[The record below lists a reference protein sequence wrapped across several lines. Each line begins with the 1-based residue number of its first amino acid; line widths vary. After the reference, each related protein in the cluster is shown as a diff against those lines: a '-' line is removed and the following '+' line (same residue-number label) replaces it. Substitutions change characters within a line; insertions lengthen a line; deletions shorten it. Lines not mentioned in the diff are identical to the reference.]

1 MLELQV
7 KWFLVL
13 LVNFLVLIYVLNILL
28 FEPLLRLFKE
38 REDNVNGALGAAKD
52 MNQKKEE
59 TIAKLSRELTDAR
72 NKAKGTFEALRAEG
86 ANTQREVF
94 SKAEAEAADILQKAR
109 QELKA
114 EAEKA
119 RQALKS
125 DVDKFSDEIVR
136 KLIKA

>member
-28 FEPLLRLFKE
+28 FKPLLNLFKE

-119 RQALKS
+119 RQALRA
-125 DVDKFSDEIVR
+125 DVEKFSDEIVR
-136 KLIKA
+136 KLIRA

>member
-28 FEPLLRLFKE
+28 FKPLLRLFKE
-38 REDNVNGALGAAKD
+38 RADNVNGALGAAKD
-52 MNQKKEE
+52 MNQKKDEA
-59 TIAKLSRELTDAR
+59 IAKLSRELTDAR

-119 RQALKS
+119 RQALRA
-125 DVDKFSDEIVR
+125 DVEKFSDEIVR
-136 KLIKA
+136 KLIRA

>member
-28 FEPLLRLFKE
+28 FKPLLRLFKE

-52 MNQKKEE
+52 MNQKKDE
-59 TIAKLSRELTDAR
+59 TIAKLGRELTDAR

>member
-28 FEPLLRLFKE
+28 FKPLLKLFKE

-94 SKAEAEAADILQKAR
+94 SKAEAEAADILHKAR

-119 RQALKS
+119 RQALRA
-125 DVDKFSDEIVR
+125 DVEKFSDEIVR
-136 KLIKA
+136 KLIRA

>member
-28 FEPLLRLFKE
+28 FKPLLRLFKE
-38 REDNVNGALGAAKD
+38 RADNVNGALGAAKD
-52 MNQKKEE
+52 MTQKKDEA
-59 TIAKLSRELTDAR
+59 IAKLSRELTDAR
-72 NKAKGTFEALRAEG
+72 NKAKGTFEALRSEG

>member
-1 MLELQV
+1 
-7 KWFLVL
+7 
-13 LVNFLVLIYVLNILL
+13 
-28 FEPLLRLFKE
+28 
-38 REDNVNGALGAAKD
+38 

-119 RQALKS
+119 RQALRA
-125 DVDKFSDEIVR
+125 DVEKFSDEIVR
-136 KLIKA
+136 KLIRA

>member
-1 MLELQV
+1 MLELQI
-7 KWFLVL
+7 KWFLIL
-13 LVNFLVLIYVLNILL
+13 LANFLILVVVLNKVLFKPLIRL
-28 FEPLLRLFKE
+28 FEE
-38 REDNVNGALGAAKD
+38 REANVNGALGAAKEMIQRKD
-52 MNQKKEE
+52 E
-59 TIAKLSRELTDAR
+59 TIAKLNKDLTDAR
-72 NKAKGTFEALRAEG
+72 NKAKESFEALRGEG
-86 ANTQREVF
+86 ANLQKEVF

-125 DVDKFSDEIVR
+125 DVDKFSDDIVR

>member
-28 FEPLLRLFKE
+28 FKPLLRLFKE
-38 REDNVNGALGAAKD
+38 RADNVNGALGAAKD

-119 RQALKS
+119 RQALRA
-125 DVDKFSDEIVR
+125 DVEKFSDEIVR
-136 KLIKA
+136 KLIRA

>member
-1 MLELQV
+1 MLELQF
-7 KWFLVL
+7 KWLLVL

-28 FEPLLRLFKE
+28 FKPLLGLFKK

-59 TIAKLSRELTDAR
+59 TIAKLSRELTGAR
-72 NKAKGTFEALRAEG
+72 NKAKETFEALRGEG

-94 SKAEAEAADILQKAR
+94 SKAEAEATDILQKAR

-136 KLIKA
+136 KLVKA

>member
-28 FEPLLRLFKE
+28 FKPLLRLFKE

-52 MNQKKEE
+52 MNQKKDE
-59 TIAKLSRELTDAR
+59 TIANLSRELTDAR

-86 ANTQREVF
+86 ANTQREAF

>member
-28 FEPLLRLFKE
+28 FKPLLKLFKE
-38 REDNVNGALGAAKD
+38 RADNVNGALGAAKD

-119 RQALKS
+119 RQALRA
-125 DVDKFSDEIVR
+125 DVEKFSDEIVR
-136 KLIKA
+136 KLIRA

>member
-28 FEPLLRLFKE
+28 FKPLLRLFKE

-52 MNQKKEE
+52 MNQKKDE

-72 NKAKGTFEALRAEG
+72 NKAKGTFEALRGEG
-86 ANTQREVF
+86 ASLQKEAF

>member
-28 FEPLLRLFKE
+28 FKPLLKLFKE

-119 RQALKS
+119 RQALRA
-125 DVDKFSDEIVR
+125 DVEKFSDEIVR
-136 KLIKA
+136 KLIRA

>member
-28 FEPLLRLFKE
+28 FKPLLKLFKE

-59 TIAKLSRELTDAR
+59 TIAKLSKELTDAR

-94 SKAEAEAADILQKAR
+94 SKAESEAADILQKAR

>member
-28 FEPLLRLFKE
+28 FKPLLRLFKE
-38 REDNVNGALGAAKD
+38 RADNVNGALGAAKD
-52 MNQKKEE
+52 MNQKKDE

-72 NKAKGTFEALRAEG
+72 NKAKGTFEALRGEG
-86 ANTQREVF
+86 ANLQKEAF

>member
-28 FEPLLRLFKE
+28 FKPLLRLFKE
-38 REDNVNGALGAAKD
+38 RADNVNGALGAAKD